1 MVQPMRRREWTVLVA
16 GLIVAWAG
24 PALAQTV
31 AATVRGTV
39 TDPTGGA
46 IPAAKATLI
55 NLDTGDERRTTTNSS
70 GAYVFAEAPVGTY
83 DLFIEAD
90 GFRPYVQR
98 GVRLGVA
105 EHRSI
110 DARLQTGD
118 VIETITVE
126 APLVFVDGT
135 GGEVNGVVTGEQMR
149 ELPLNGRNFSH
160 LVQLMPGWPPSR
172 ARAPRTRGPWPAAST
187 SRSAAAESR
196 ATCGSS
202 TASYNNDTGSNRSIM
217 VYPSVDAIA
226 GDEGPPQQL
235 RAEFGGAGG
244 AQVNVP
250 PVAAAT
256 TSTGAPST
264 SAGTRRSAR
273 TTTSCDLWAG
283 RSRSSGTTSAGTS
296 AARS

>member
-118 VIETITVE
+118 VLETITVE
-126 APLVFVDGT
+126 APLVVVD
-135 GGEVNGVVTGEQMR
+135 
-149 ELPLNGRNFSH
+149 
-160 LVQLMPGWPPSR
+160 R
-172 ARAPRTRGPWPAAST
+172 AG
-187 SRSAAAESR
+187 
-196 ATCGSS
+196 
-202 TASYNNDTGSNRSIM
+202 
-217 VYPSVDAIA
+217 
-226 GDEGPPQQL
+226 
-235 RAEFGGAGG
+235 
-244 AQVNVP
+244 
-250 PVAAAT
+250 
-256 TSTGAPST
+256 
-264 SAGTRRSAR
+264 
-273 TTTSCDLWAG
+273 
-283 RSRSSGTTSAGTS
+283 
-296 AARS
+296 